1 MASSP
6 GSVLCMEENVHTW
19 SLPHHLH
26 THTLNKWHFGLA
38 PSDLPKHFTHGL
50 YFHCRSQERTCGRHL
65 LSGSQGG
72 WKRIELRAGLSHQPA
87 SHKGSND
94 LTLGG
99 GTWKEAIASA
109 AL

>member
-1 MASSP
+1 MGGIFSQ
-6 GSVLCMEENVHTW
+6 
-19 SLPHHLH
+19 
-26 THTLNKWHFGLA
+26 A
-38 PSDLPKHFTHGL
+38 P
-50 YFHCRSQERTCGRHL
+50 RQ
-65 LSGSQGG
+65 G